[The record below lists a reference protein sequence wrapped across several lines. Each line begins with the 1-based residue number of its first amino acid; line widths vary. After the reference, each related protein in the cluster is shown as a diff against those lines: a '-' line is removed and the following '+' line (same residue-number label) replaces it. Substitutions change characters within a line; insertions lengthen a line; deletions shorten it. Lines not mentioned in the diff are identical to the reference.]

1 MRYEGDRGGRPTSA
15 ERAGVENSRARILNE
30 WAKGKFA
37 PEIARE
43 LGLSEGMVHGVIGRR
58 SGPEAEKASADH
70 YRNKAM
76 REGPKYRSRESID
89 REAMMLNLWADGAS
103 AGDIAAE
110 FHISRN
116 IVTGVIYRS
125 KGENAEAAKRMHIAQ
140 RGSGRVTVARPRR
153 QQGLAQPKPVE
164 FDARANPSKQVRAK
178 PAEQHKGRRILSPQA
193 LAERR
198 EKQAAIGLALVAK
211 VELRLI
217 DNPAFVK
224 VEKAI
229 DLYSHMRSD
238 KSFHDAM
245 AALTR

>member
-58 SGPEAEKASADH
+58 SGPEAENATADH

-76 REGPKYRSRESID
+76 REVPKYRSRESID
-89 REAMMLNLWADGAS
+89 REAKMLNLWADGAS

-116 IVTGVIYRS
+116 IVIGVIHRS
-125 KGENAEAAKRMHIAQ
+125 KGENAEAAKHMHIAK

-164 FDARANPSKQVRAK
+164 FDARANLSKQVRAK
-178 PAEQHKGRRILSPQA
+178 PAEQHKGRALSPQA
-193 LAERR
+193 LADRR
-198 EKQAAIGLALVAK
+198 EKQAAIGRALVEK

-224 VEKAI
+224 VEKPI

-238 KSFHDAM
+238 RGYQDAV